1 MAAVRGF
8 PSIEAFVATEA
19 AADVVLLEGPATHTE
34 RYFAV
39 PASSLATLCP
49 VLAACATTDDA
60 AGSVAVVEMCLIDVG
75 DVQPDERTALIR
87 TLATWIVGNTAV
99 AAQVGAEIDV
109 VAHAPPVCGGLS
121 RAQLVEVTLAQFA
134 NGEWNA
140 KFFVDSV
147 FSEVRHTDGA
157 AATGRQRAADADKG
171 AVKRLLQL
179 YRLSVVANARLLRAQ
194 VCSLLAALVREA
206 SVATPDPTRIVASW
220 APPADQ
226 SQSLEQTVAWL
237 QRTVAGLKVRD
248 VAGEEPAAVDD
259 PDSP

>member
-8 PSIEAFVATEA
+8 PSVEAFLAAEA
-19 AADVVLLEGPATHTE
+19 EADVVLLEGPATHAE
-34 RYFAV
+34 RYFPV
-39 PASSLATLCP
+39 PASSLAALCP
-49 VLAACATTDDA
+49 VLAACATMDDA

-147 FSEVRHTDGA
+147 FSEARHN
-157 AATGRQRAADADKG
+157 AATGRQRAVDADKG

-226 SQSLEQTVAWL
+226 PQSLEQTVAWL

-248 VAGEEPAAVDD
+248 VAGEEPAAADSA
-259 PDSP
+259 DSP